1 MWVGL
6 LFSVMSMSAYLQ
18 QQNNEALGFTPVD
31 SNNMMETY
39 RNLTI
44 QCLVAGD
51 YLRPSR
57 YTIETLFLHFALE
70 QNVSLDTYIGNWI
83 LIGVIVRIAFR
94 MGLHR
99 DPSHW
104 PNIRPLQAELRRRV
118 WLALYQMDFF
128 TSTQV
133 GLPRIIK
140 DAQCDTR
147 PPLSLLD
154 TDIGLEHDAYP
165 PERPS
170 TEPTPL
176 SHLIH
181 RYSIIKVT
189 AEIYDINEAETPSPD
204 TTSRLSAKIDKAV
217 ASMPAW
223 LRHKPLE
230 SSIADNPLTIL
241 NRINLDIL
249 IQKATY
255 LLHRWSFMKVP
266 PTREEEGT
274 KSNELCI
281 KAALTILDHQRRI
294 NEEIKPGGLMFAIR
308 WRVIHALNH
317 EFLQATMMLCFALSR
332 LNDGDDGII
341 TNSYAMHRRKDM
353 IDALVVSKGIWE
365 EIANRSVEAQ
375 RAAKTISTVLDGDTQ
390 NPNFPAIA
398 SSNGEKYVLTR
409 CPMLLLT
416 LILRFLGLFEQMSE
430 IAGQEFL
437 GMFDI
442 GNDRALDPS
451 FLQMYD
457 DATFGGMLDDLI
469 AEQSQ
474 DDWIG

>member
-18 QQNNEALGFTPVD
+18 QQNNEVLGFTSVD

-51 YLRPSR
+51 YIRPSR

-70 QNVSLDTYIGNWI
+70 QNVSLDTHLGNWI

-154 TDIGLEHDAYP
+154 TDIGLEHEDYP

-189 AEIYDINEAETPSPD
+189 AEIYDINEAETPSPV
-204 TTSRLSAKIDKAV
+204 TTSLLSTKIDKAV
-217 ASMPAW
+217 ASMPTW

-281 KAALTILDHQRRI
+281 EAALTILDHQRKI

-332 LNDGDDGII
+332 LTDGGDSIT
-341 TNSYAMHRRKDM
+341 TNSYVMHRQKDI

-365 EIANRSVEAQ
+365 EIADRSVEAQ
-375 RAAKTISTVLDGDTQ
+375 RAAKTINSVLGKYMEDAG
-390 NPNFPAIA
+390 FPATT
-398 SSNGEKYVLTR
+398 SPNGEKDVLPR
-409 CPMLLLT
+409 CSMLLLMS
-416 LILRFLGLFEQMSE
+416 LLCFLGFFEQMPEVAS
-430 IAGQEFL
+430 QEFL
-437 GMFDI
+437 GGFDI
-442 GNDRALDPS
+442 GDDLALDPS
-451 FLQMYD
+451 FLQMYND
-457 DATFGGMLDDLI
+457 TTFGDILDDFI
-469 AEQSQ
+469 AEQS
-474 DDWIG
+474 

>member
-18 QQNNEALGFTPVD
+18 QQDNEALGFTAVD
-31 SNNMMETY
+31 SNNMMEIY

-44 QCLVAGD
+44 QCLVSGD
-51 YLRPSR
+51 YLRPSKH
-57 YTIETLFLHFALE
+57 TMETLFLHFALE

-83 LIGVIVRIAFR
+83 LVGVIVRLAFR

-104 PNIRPLQAELRRRV
+104 PNIRPLQAELRRRM

-154 TDIGLEHDAYP
+154 TDIGLEHDDYP
-165 PERPS
+165 PERPP
-170 TEPTPL
+170 TESTPL
-176 SHLIH
+176 SHLIQ

-189 AEIYDINEAETPSPD
+189 AEIYDINEAETPSPV
-204 TTSRLSAKIDKAV
+204 TTSLLSAKIDKAV
-217 ASMPAW
+217 ASVPAW

-266 PTREEEGT
+266 PTREEDST
-274 KSNELCI
+274 KSIELCI
-281 KAALTILDHQRRI
+281 KAALTILNHQRKI

-332 LNDGDDGII
+332 FNNSNNSIP
-341 TNSYAMHRRKDM
+341 TNSYAMHRRND
-353 IDALVVSKGIWE
+353 IINALVVSKGIWE

-375 RAAKTISTVLDGDTQ
+375 RAVKTISTVL
-390 NPNFPAIA
+390 
-398 SSNGEKYVLTR
+398 SSNAPAMAPFQGKKY
-409 CPMLLLT
+409 
-416 LILRFLGLFEQMSE
+416 ILV
-430 IAGQEFL
+430 
-437 GMFDI
+437 FDI
-442 GNDRALDPS
+442 LTNIIFLFPRTLRAETRAFWTGIP
-451 FLQMYD
+451 
-457 DATFGGMLDDLI
+457 GRV
-469 AEQSQ
+469 
-474 DDWIG
+474 

>member
-18 QQNNEALGFTPVD
+18 QQNNEALGFTAVD

-57 YTIETLFLHFALE
+57 YTIETLFLHYALE

-154 TDIGLEHDAYP
+154 TDIGLEHDDYP

-181 RYSIIKVT
+181 RYSIIRVA
-189 AEIYDINEAETPSPD
+189 AEIYDLNEVASPSPV
-204 TTSRLSAKIDKAV
+204 TTSLLSAKIDKAV
-217 ASMPAW
+217 ASMPTW

-332 LNDGDDGII
+332 LNDGDGSIT
-341 TNSYAMHRRKDM
+341 TNSYAMQRRKDI
-353 IDALVVSKGIWE
+353 IDALIVSKGIWE
-365 EIANRSVEAQ
+365 EIADRSVEAQ
-375 RAAKTISTVLDGDTQ
+375 RAAKTISTVLGSDTK
-390 NPNFPAIA
+390 NPGFSAIA
-398 SSNGEKYVLTR
+398 SSNGEKYVLPR
-409 CPMLLLT
+409 FSILLLMLT
-416 LILRFLGLFEQMSE
+416 LRFLGLFEQMPEFS
-430 IAGQEFL
+430 GQEYL
-437 GMFDI
+437 GGFDI
-442 GNDRALDPS
+442 GNDIALDPS

-457 DATFGGMLDDLI
+457 DATLGGMLDDFI
-469 AEQSQ
+469 AEQS
-474 DDWIG
+474 